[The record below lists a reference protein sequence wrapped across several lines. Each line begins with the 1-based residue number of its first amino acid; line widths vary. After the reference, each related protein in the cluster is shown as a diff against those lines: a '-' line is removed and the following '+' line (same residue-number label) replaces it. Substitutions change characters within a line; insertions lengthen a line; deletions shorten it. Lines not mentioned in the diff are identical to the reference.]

1 MPFSRLHYNEKLILR
16 KVGNK
21 HYTCTVN
28 QSINQS
34 INQSVNQ
41 QIFKWPKWCNH
52 CKDRWLDDV
61 SR

>member
-34 INQSVNQ
+34 VNQ
-41 QIFKWPKWCNH
+41 QIFKVAKVVQP
-52 CKDRWLDDV
+52 LQGPLAG
-61 SR
+61 